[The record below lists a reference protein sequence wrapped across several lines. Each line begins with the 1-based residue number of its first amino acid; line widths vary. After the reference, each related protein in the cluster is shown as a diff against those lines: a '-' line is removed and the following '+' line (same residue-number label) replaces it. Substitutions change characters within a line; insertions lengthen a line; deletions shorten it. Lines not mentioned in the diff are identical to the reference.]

1 MFINEISKVLKYI
14 FPKLIWKKNT
24 ELEIK
29 KTIYLTFDD
38 GPTPEI
44 THYVLDLL
52 TKYNAKATFFCIGNN
67 LKAHHELAQQIL
79 ENGHKIG
86 NHTMNHVNSWHVCA
100 NEFFNEYQLCENEI
114 NNLGTRSVG
123 FRPPYGRINR
133 FIYRKL
139 INYTPIY
146 MWSFISG
153 DYNRNN
159 NPKVII
165 KSAKKNIHPGSIL
178 IFHDS
183 KKAFPVLSNI
193 LEPILEYGTQNNFQ
207 FKTL

>member
-14 FPKLIWKKNT
+14 FPKLIWKNN
-24 ELEIK
+24 ELEIE

-38 GPTPEI
+38 GPSPEI
-44 THYVLDLL
+44 TNYVLDLL

-67 LKAHHELAQQIL
+67 IKSNRELAQQIL
-79 ENGHKIG
+79 KNGHKIG
-86 NHTMNHVNSWHVCA
+86 NHTMNHVNSWHVSA

-159 NPKVII
+159 NPNVII

-193 LEPILEYGTQNNFQ
+193 LEPILEYGTENNFQ

>member
-14 FPKLIWKKNT
+14 FPKLIWKMNK
-24 ELEIK
+24 LEIE

-44 THYVLDLL
+44 TNYVLDLL

-67 LKAHHELAQQIL
+67 LKSNRELAQQIL
-79 ENGHKIG
+79 NNGHKIG
-86 NHTMNHVNSWHVCA
+86 NHTMNHVNSWHVNA
-100 NEFFNEYQLCENEI
+100 NDYFNDYLLCENEI
-114 NNLGTRSVG
+114 NNLGTNSVG

-133 FIYRKL
+133 FIYKKL

-159 NPKVII
+159 NPHSIL
-165 KSAKKNIHPGSIL
+165 KSAKKNINHGSIL

-183 KKAFPVLSNI
+183 KKAFPILSII
-193 LEPILEYGTQNNFQ
+193 LEPILEYCSQNNFEC
-207 FKTL
+207 KTL